1 MTGSN
6 TGSVGI
12 PRVIWRENH
21 RLTHANAAL
30 RRENDRLR
38 TEVAE
43 LERVSDALRV
53 ERDAADVLLGAAM
66 DEMLLGK
73 DRPGD
78 RQ

>member
-1 MTGSN
+1 MTRSN
-6 TGSVGI
+6 TSAVGI
-12 PRVIWRENH
+12 SRVIWRENH

-30 RRENDRLR
+30 HRENDRLR
-38 TEVAE
+38 AEVAE
-43 LERVSDALRV
+43 LESVSDALRV

-66 DEMLLGK
+66 DEVLCR